1 MFFLYLETA
10 KTYIQNAMKIL
21 NRYILAEHIPPFLF
35 SVFIIT
41 FILILE
47 TIPKIVEMVLD
58 KDISAL
64 IVFELIFLNL
74 AWMIAL
80 SVPMAVLVAT
90 LLAFGRFTSDSEIV
104 AIKSSGINLLRVL
117 IPLLIAAG
125 ILTVAMIEF
134 NDKILPDLNHRAR
147 VLTGDIRSMRPTLTF
162 RPGVFITDV
171 AGYIILIDKI
181 NHTTSEVEGVRIS
194 ETRDPAHPRII
205 VARAGLMKFIDNGQT
220 VQFTLY
226 DGEVHMLDTKEPSNY
241 RKVDFKEQV
250 INVGGVGSSL
260 KRSESTFRTDRE
272 MDISQ
277 MKEVVVQAK
286 NAVAPFGVRMGN
298 TIKNKLEFL
307 FSDTLNYPK
316 DSARTDSSALA
327 YLKVE
332 MRGIYSKLQRE
343 SDQIQEQDKVVDKYM
358 IEIHKKY
365 SIPAASFAFILIGAP
380 LGILSRRGGMGLAVT
395 ISLFIFTL
403 YWAFLIGGEDLA
415 DRAYISP
422 FLAMW
427 SANILVGALG
437 LYLLVKVVTEK
448 PLFAFFRK

>member
-1 MFFLYLETA
+1 
-10 KTYIQNAMKIL
+10 MKIL

-47 TIPKIVEMVLD
+47 TIPKVVEMVID
-58 KDISAL
+58 KDISAF
-64 IVFELIFLNL
+64 IVLELIFLNL

-80 SVPMAVLVAT
+80 SVPMGVLVAT
-90 LLAFGRFTSDSEIV
+90 LLAFGRFTADSEIM
-104 AIKSSGINLLRVL
+104 AIKSSGVNLLRVL
-117 IPLLIAAG
+117 IPLLVAAG
-125 ILTVAMIEF
+125 VLTFGMIEF
-134 NDKILPDLNHRAR
+134 SDKILPELNHRAR

-171 AGYIILIDKI
+171 SGYIILIDKI
-181 NHTTSEVEGVRIS
+181 NHITSEVEGVRIS

-205 VARAGLMKFIDNGQT
+205 IARSGLMKFIDNGQT

-226 DGEVHMLDTKEPSNY
+226 DGELHMLDTRDPSNY
-241 RKVDFKEQV
+241 RRVDFKEQV

-272 MDISQ
+272 MNIAQ
-277 MKEVVVQAK
+277 MKEVVAQAK
-286 NAVAPFGVRMGN
+286 TAVAPFGVRSEN
-298 TIKNKLEFL
+298 TMKNKLEFL

-316 DSARTDSSALA
+316 DSTKTDSSALA

-332 MRGIYSKLQRE
+332 MQGIYQKLKRD
-343 SDQIQEQDKVVDKYM
+343 SDQMDEQDKIVDKYM
-358 IEIHKKY
+358 IEIYKKY
-365 SIPAASFAFILIGAP
+365 SIPAASIAFILIGAP

-395 ISLFIFTL
+395 ISLLIFTV

-415 DRAYISP
+415 DRAIISP
-422 FLAMW
+422 FVAMW
-427 SANILVGALG
+427 AANILVGALG

-448 PLFAFFRK
+448 PLFSFFRK

>member
-1 MFFLYLETA
+1 MV
-10 KTYIQNAMKIL
+10 MKIL
-21 NRYILAEHIPPFLF
+21 NRYILLEHIPPFLF

-47 TIPKIVEMVLD
+47 TIPKIVELVID
-58 KDISAL
+58 KEISVL
-64 IVFELIFLNL
+64 IVLELIFLNL

-117 IPLLIAAG
+117 IPLLVAAG
-125 ILTVAMIEF
+125 LLTIAMIEF
-134 NDKILPDLNHRAR
+134 NDKILPDLNHQAR

-171 AGYIILIDKI
+171 SGYIILIDKI
-181 NHTTSEVEGVRIS
+181 NHRTSEVEGVRIS
-194 ETRDPAHPRII
+194 ETKDPAHPRII

-226 DGEVHMLDTKEPSNY
+226 DGELHMLDTRDPSNY

-260 KRSESTFRTDRE
+260 KRSESSLRTDRE
-272 MDISQ
+272 MDIAQ
-277 MKEVVVQAK
+277 MEDEVVQAQ
-286 NAVAPFGVRMGN
+286 NAVAPFRMRMGN
-298 TIKNKLEFL
+298 TVKNKLEFL

-316 DSARTDSSALA
+316 DSTRTDSSSLA

-343 SDQIQEQDKVVDKYM
+343 SDQIQEQDKLVDKYL
-358 IEIHKKY
+358 IEIYKKY

-395 ISLFIFTL
+395 ISLLIFTL

-415 DRAYISP
+415 DRGLISP

-427 SANILVGALG
+427 SANILVGLLG
-437 LYLLVKVVTEK
+437 IYLLVKVVTEK